1 MPSVPVGIPGCL
13 GGVRGGHG
21 CGGSFMEGIH
31 VVVPG
36 QSLDFGSCELLLE
49 ILWSSEATDQSAIT
63 EVPDGGVVV

>member
-1 MPSVPVGIPGCL
+1 MK
-13 GGVRGGHG
+13 
-21 CGGSFMEGIH
+21 GIH